1 MHFAYYETSVLMTP
15 EEKRRVLDLAGKRVK
30 EKLMR
35 GGYIPGGVGAY
46 LTPEFSNKAPS
57 VLIDIQK
64 LENGYMLT
72 LTTNPEQPKPRIVK
86 HTPSPFVGQDPDEL
100 IDRVLDGLSALVR
113 TINDK
118 GAGED
123 WKDDE
128 NRKQVRD
135 AFRVAFPNLSNQ
147 IDQAVS
153 DEPVPQYVEPR
164 HEQLVFE
171 TKQKL
176 FEYLMK
182 EL

>member
-1 MHFAYYETSVLMTP
+1 MHSAYYGTTVPMTP
-15 EEKRRVLDLAGKRVK
+15 EEEVRRVIKLAEKKEK

-35 GGYIPGGVGAY
+35 GDYPGGMGAY
-46 LTPEFSNKAPS
+46 LSPAFSSKAPS
-57 VLIDIQK
+57 VVIDIQK

-72 LTTNPEQPKPRIVK
+72 LTTNPEQPKPRVVERQ
-86 HTPSPFVGQDPDEL
+86 TSPFVGQDPDEI
-100 IDRVLDGLSALVR
+100 IDKMIDGFGAVIR
-113 TINDK
+113 AINDK
-118 GAGED
+118 GAGES

-128 NRKQVRD
+128 DRAQIRE
-135 AFRVAFPNLSNQ
+135 AFRVMFPGVSRQ
-147 IDQAVS
+147 IDQVVS
-153 DEPVPQYVEPR
+153 DEPVPQYIEPR